1 MPLSECTRACASMN
15 RVFHAIESMAPY
27 SYVVGGFVRDCLL
40 GRPSRDIDVVVS
52 GDPFSIARD
61 LARELSGSF
70 VPLDEE
76 HGIARIVLPAPVA
89 DAHSA
94 PEQGSDRLIIDV
106 AQCAGSIEND
116 LSRRD
121 FTLDAIAVPVSAF
134 AAQID
139 DEARYQAAAIVDSAV
154 DPHGGL
160 RDLSERVLR
169 HCGTEVFREDPGRLL
184 RAIRLAQEFA
194 LTISPATESLIMRDA
209 SLISEV
215 AAERT
220 RVELLKLMELPR
232 SADSVRYL
240 DRVGLLTRIIPEL
253 EACRDVEQPT
263 SHFWDVLE
271 HSIQTMATY
280 EFISG
285 QSDWRYGND
294 EMLDHVPQDPAF
306 HAYPCDEVSAE
317 ATRAALTKIGCLLHD
332 IAKPQTRVLDDT
344 GRARFLGHARDGATV
359 TRDIL
364 QRLRFSTNETSYV
377 ETLVYNHLR
386 PAQMSTEGLP
396 TARAVYRFFRDT
408 GSAGAGVLYVAMAD
422 YLACRG
428 PLFTMSEWRNVC
440 GLVAFILQEYQ
451 RQRATISPRR
461 LIDGRDLM
469 RDLGL
474 EPGPAVG
481 RLLETIREDQAAGQL
496 ETREEALRL
505 ARETIKGEQSS
516 TRTSK

>member
-15 RVFHAIESMAPY
+15 RVFHAIESLAPS
-27 SYVVGGFVRDCLL
+27 SYVVGGFVRDCLI

-52 GDPFSIARD
+52 GDPFGIAKD

-76 HGIARIVLPAPVA
+76 HGIARVVLPAPTVGG
-89 DAHSA
+89 HHA
-94 PEQGSDRLIIDV
+94 PQSETDRVIIDV
-106 AQCAGSIEND
+106 AQCAESIEND

-134 AAQID
+134 ASQFED
-139 DEARYQAAAIVDSAV
+139 DGGYQAATIVKSAV
-154 DPHGGL
+154 DPFGGL
-160 RDLSERVLR
+160 RDLSDRVLR
-169 HCGTEVFREDPGRLL
+169 HCGTEVFRDDPGRLL

-194 LTISPATESLIMRDA
+194 LTVSPATESLIMRDA
-209 SLISEV
+209 SLISGV

-220 RVELLKLMELPR
+220 RDELLKLLELPR

-240 DRVGLLTRIIPEL
+240 DRVGLLTRIVPEL
-253 EACRDVEQPT
+253 ESCRDVEQPT

-271 HSIQTMATY
+271 HSIQTLATY

-294 EMLDHVPQDPAF
+294 EMLDHMPADPAF
-306 HAYPCDEVSAE
+306 HAYPGEDVSAE
-317 ATRAALTKIGCLLHD
+317 ATRAALIKIGCLLHD
-332 IAKPQTRVLDDT
+332 VAKPQTRVLDDT
-344 GRARFLGHARDGATV
+344 GRARFLGHARDGAAV
-359 TRDIL
+359 AGAIM

-377 ETLVYNHLR
+377 ESLVYNHLR
-386 PAQMSTEGLP
+386 PAQMSTEGPP
-396 TARAVYRFFRDT
+396 TPRAVYRFFRDT
-408 GSAGAGVLYVAMAD
+408 GSAGPGVLYVAMAD

-428 PLFTMSEWRNVC
+428 PLFTMTEWRNVC
-440 GLVAFILQEYQ
+440 DLAAFILKEYQ
-451 RQRATISPRR
+451 RQRATISPRG
-461 LIDGRDLM
+461 LVDGRALM
-469 RDLGL
+469 RELGL

-481 RLLETIREDQAAGQL
+481 RLLETIREAQAAGQI

-505 ARETIKGEQSS
+505 ARETIKGEHLS